1 MSREFLKT
9 FSPEN
14 QRSFEA
20 LTIPRLQRMVPDQDC
35 APQALLQASGVSSLS
50 EFVRRRHGADPID
63 LGSIDDDGRPDP
75 LRMRLQG
82 LVKDFFLGES
92 VYLERHSGQE
102 HRSRRPPQHLDV
114 RLIGSCKL
122 SSTGEG
128 IRLFCCRYG
137 ETVDGL
143 KESSDSAWRYRDV
156 QLHPRDVHLAI
167 PSRAGLKPP
176 DAVSLVSPLRMHP
189 REYVEE
195 GEAGAI
201 FACTE
206 KTPGYAADIYWSEE
220 AFVESLNRL
229 QDIGRQLIERAAIV
243 RAIGRGA
250 GECEF
255 PGASAMLSKL
265 YEGAAHYAQ
274 SQDNPLLLSGIWGI
288 AVHKESPKSFLCQ
301 IGVVGFEFDFSKQ
314 DADRSI
320 LPSKERCF
328 AIINFIMTR
337 DEFGFLL
344 LQPTCFTRRSIGA
357 LPWYD
362 ELPVL
367 T

>member
-1 MSREFLKT
+1 MAIVLVMSREFLKT

-50 EFVRRRHGADPID
+50 EFVRRRYSADPID

-167 PSRAGLKPP
+167 
-176 DAVSLVSPLRMHP
+176 
-189 REYVEE
+189 
-195 GEAGAI
+195 
-201 FACTE
+201 
-206 KTPGYAADIYWSEE
+206 
-220 AFVESLNRL
+220 
-229 QDIGRQLIERAAIV
+229 
-243 RAIGRGA
+243 
-250 GECEF
+250 
-255 PGASAMLSKL
+255 
-265 YEGAAHYAQ
+265 
-274 SQDNPLLLSGIWGI
+274 
-288 AVHKESPKSFLCQ
+288 
-301 IGVVGFEFDFSKQ
+301 
-314 DADRSI
+314 
-320 LPSKERCF
+320 
-328 AIINFIMTR
+328 INFIMTR

-344 LQPTCFTRRSIGA
+344 LQPTCFTRRSLGV

-367 T
+367 K